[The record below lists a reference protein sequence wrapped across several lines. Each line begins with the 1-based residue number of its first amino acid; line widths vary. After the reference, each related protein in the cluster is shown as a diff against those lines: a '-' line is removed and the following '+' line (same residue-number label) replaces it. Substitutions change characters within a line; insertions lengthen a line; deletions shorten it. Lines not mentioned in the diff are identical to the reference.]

1 MDLINLEQQAIHG
14 SGFGLFPDFFLSS
27 VVWTAFFI
35 FCFNYPD
42 LSAYKMKEE
51 VNLDMRN
58 RMVSFV
64 HGVLILLM
72 SAYHS
77 LFTFTECGDATS
89 PIEYFVLVLSGGYFT
104 YDFFAMAWF
113 KLLDKDMAV
122 HHLLCITGMLISLG

>member
-1 MDLINLEQQAIHG
+1 
-14 SGFGLFPDFFLSS
+14 
-27 VVWTAFFI
+27 
-35 FCFNYPD
+35 
-42 LSAYKMKEE
+42 
-51 VNLDMRN
+51 MRN